1 MSAAT
6 MSDSKSP
13 SDVAPNG
20 DEPPHHRHTAV
31 DGDVTPEPGNTEE
44 FSRLVQRHH
53 RDLLVF
59 AKALTRHPQAASEIV
74 QDAFVTAWD
83 KLATFDVTS
92 DFGAWMRGIVRNKW
106 REWLRRNRRADVEI
120 SDEKLAL
127 LDGAVAERQS
137 VTARDS
143 SPVFSALE
151 LCLDRLPAPL
161 REAGDADYYRHE
173 KGDDAAAS
181 LGASPAALR
190 KRLQRARQLLRD
202 CLENK
207 RTNLSD

>member
-1 MSAAT
+1 MSN
-6 MSDSKSP
+6 SKDP

-20 DEPPHHRHTAV
+20 DDLPHHRHATI
-31 DGDVTPEPGNTEE
+31 DGDLTPEPGNTEE

-83 KLATFDVTS
+83 KLATFDVTR

-120 SDEKLAL
+120 SEEKLAL
-127 LDGAVAERQS
+127 LDGAVAEWQS
-137 VTARDS
+137 VIARDH

-151 LCLDRLPAPL
+151 LCLDRLPTPL
-161 REAGDADYYRHE
+161 REAVDAYYYRHE

-207 RTNLSD
+207 RSNLSD